1 MTVCKLI
8 VKTQVRNQAVQPRL
22 LWWKLEVLQDFM
34 FTDSDN
40 AQQLGQ
46 WTGKV
51 IIPSTEIKAV
61 QVGVF
66 CLLQN

>member
-61 QVGVF
+61 QVAVF